1 MQKASRK
8 KLNISI
14 IKIKQNESTIV
25 FFLHAQREIISKH
38 VIIHIYKNAKNV
50 KTFDKS

>member
-8 KLNISI
+8 KLNIST

-50 KTFDKS
+50 KTFDRS